1 MILYENLKK
10 VNEPFTS
17 TFHETLKDFLDKGW
31 YILGEE
37 LTKFENNF
45 AHYNCSNYCLGVANG
60 LDALTLGLKA
70 FDFQPGSEVLLPSN
84 TYIATILSVLNC
96 GLVPILV
103 EPSIEDFL
111 INVNLIEEQITDK
124 TVAIIPVHLYG
135 RICDMETIMSI
146 AKKYNL
152 KVIEDCAQAH
162 GAEFN
167 NKKAGTFGH
176 IGAFS
181 FYPTKNL
188 GAIGDAGAILT
199 QEESIYQK
207 IKALRNYGS
216 EKKYQNKYQG
226 LNSRLDEIQALFLNI
241 KLPFLDAINDHKK
254 NLAEIYNKN
263 INNSKIL
270 KPHSSLNPNENVFH
284 IYPILTE
291 KRDELKSFL
300 EMNEIFTEIH
310 YPIAPNKQEGYK
322 YLFTKKY
329 PISELLHKN
338 LLSLPISYANSEE
351 EILKICSILN
361 KF

>member
-10 VNEPFTS
+10 VNAPFVSIFNERLTN
-17 TFHETLKDFLDKGW
+17 FLDKGW

-37 LTKFENNF
+37 LTKFEKNF
-45 AHYNCSNYCLGVANG
+45 ADYNCSNYCLGVANG
-60 LDALTLGLKA
+60 LDALTLGLKV

-103 EPSIEDFL
+103 EPTIEDFL
-111 INVNLIEEQITDK
+111 INVNLIEEHITNK

-146 AKKYNL
+146 SEKYNL

-162 GAEFN
+162 GAVLN

-199 QEESIYQK
+199 QEESIYEK

-254 NLAEIYNKN
+254 KLAKIYNKN
-263 INNSKIL
+263 INNLKISKPFSCS
-270 KPHSSLNPNENVFH
+270 KPNENVFH

-300 EMNEIFTEIH
+300 EMNGIFTEIH
-310 YPIAPNKQEGYK
+310 YPIAPHHQDGYK
-322 YLFTKKY
+322 HLFSKKY
-329 PISELLHKN
+329 PISEIIHQKI
-338 LLSLPISYANSEE
+338 LSLPISYANTED
-351 EILKICSILN
+351 EILNICTILN
-361 KF
+361 GY